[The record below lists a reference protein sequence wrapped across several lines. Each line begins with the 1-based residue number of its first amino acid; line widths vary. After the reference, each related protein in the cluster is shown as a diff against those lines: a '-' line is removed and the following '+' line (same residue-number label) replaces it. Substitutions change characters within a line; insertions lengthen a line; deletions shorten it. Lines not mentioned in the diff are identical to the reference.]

1 MSAPSP
7 YETLL
12 DAVPVVERTTEIL
25 GSKTHYWVYGQD
37 DAPVTVVL
45 VHGYRGEH
53 HGIEPIVA
61 QFRNV
66 RFVSPDLPAF
76 GESTPMTEAAHN
88 LEGYARWLAEFMA
101 LPEATGAVL
110 LGHSFG
116 SIVTSCAVGTGLV
129 SPPKLILVNPIAE
142 SALVGPSAI
151 GTRIVM
157 GYYWLASHLPEK
169 LGRGLLGNWLI
180 VRGMSVTLAESK
192 DAAIRRFVHDQHH
205 TYFSRF
211 ATRSTVAEGFT
222 ASVRNT
228 VADFAD
234 GITVP
239 TLLIGAE
246 KDPITS
252 TKGVR
257 ALLEQMPQAELHFIP
272 AVGHL
277 VHYETPRPA
286 AEFIQHFLGAGE
298 LAPLD

>member
-1 MSAPSP
+1 MSVSSP
-7 YETLL
+7 YASLL
-12 DAVPVVERTTEIL
+12 AGLPVVEHSVSIL
-25 GSKTHYWVYGQD
+25 GSETHYWVYGPD
-37 DAPVTVVL
+37 DAAVTIVL

-61 QFRNV
+61 QFRGI

-76 GESTPMTEAAHN
+76 GESTPMTEAPHN
-88 LEGYARWLAEFMA
+88 VEGYARWLAEFMT
-101 LPEATGAVL
+101 LPVSSNAML

-116 SIVTSCAVGTGLV
+116 SIVTSCAVGMGLV
-129 SPPKLILVNPIAE
+129 HPQKLILVNPIAE
-142 SALVGPSAI
+142 SALVGPSGL
-151 GTRIVM
+151 GTRVVM

-180 VRGMSVTLAESK
+180 VRGMSLTLAQSK

-211 ATRSTVAEGFT
+211 ASRSTVAEGFT
-222 ASVRNT
+222 ASVSNT
-228 VADFAD
+228 VADFAA

-252 TKGVR
+252 MAGVR
-257 ALLEQMPQAELHFIP
+257 ALLDLMPQAELHFIP
-272 AVGHL
+272 NVGHL
-277 VHYETPRPA
+277 VHYETPRAA
-286 AEFIQHFLGAGE
+286 AELIHRFVGAGE
-298 LAPLD
+298 LAPSA